1 MKNKSIL
8 LILLFFIL
16 ANCGFEPIYSSKKS
30 NFNIGE
36 TKITNKNRFNAI
48 IENNLRNISNNESQ
62 NIFDLIINSERKKIV
77 SSKDAKGNPQLLTMI
92 ISVEVQIIKNNVIK
106 NTKNFSEH
114 RPYHVG
120 LTNALLDLRND
131 LLVLKAASRRPQRG
145 SAFGSLID
153 TATVFSLCRSS
164 DRSYTSPW
172 IFVERR

>member
-36 TKITNKNRFNAI
+36 IKITNKNRFNAI

-62 NIFDLIINSERKKIV
+62 NIFDLIINSKRKKIV

-106 NTKNFSEH
+106 NTKNFSENFS
-114 RPYHVG
+114 YSNNSNKFG
-120 LTNALLDLRND
+120 LSQYEKDIEKNLINKIIENINTY
-131 LLVLKAASRRPQRG
+131 LV
-145 SAFGSLID
+145 SLI
-153 TATVFSLCRSS
+153 
-164 DRSYTSPW
+164 
-172 IFVERR
+172 E

>member
-36 TKITNKNRFNAI
+36 IKITNKNRFNTI

-77 SSKDAKGNPQLLTMI
+77 SSKDEKGNPQLLTMI

-106 NTKNFSEH
+106 NTKNFSKNFS
-114 RPYHVG
+114 YSNNSNKFG
-120 LTNALLDLRND
+120 LAQYEKDIEKNLISEIIENINSYLL
-131 LLVLKAASRRPQRG
+131 
-145 SAFGSLID
+145 SL
-153 TATVFSLCRSS
+153 
-164 DRSYTSPW
+164 
-172 IFVERR
+172 

>member
-36 TKITNKNRFNAI
+36 IKITNKNKFNAI

-62 NIFDLIINSERKKIV
+62 NIFDLIINSERKNIV

-106 NTKNFSEH
+106 NTKNFSENFS
-114 RPYHVG
+114 YSNNSNKFG
-120 LTNALLDLRND
+120 LGQYEKDIEKNLINKIIENINTYLL
-131 LLVLKAASRRPQRG
+131 
-145 SAFGSLID
+145 SL
-153 TATVFSLCRSS
+153 
-164 DRSYTSPW
+164 
-172 IFVERR
+172 

>member
-30 NFNIGE
+30 NFNIDE
-36 TKITNKNRFNAI
+36 IKITNKNRFNTI

-77 SSKDAKGNPQLLTMI
+77 SSKDEKGNPQLLTMI

-106 NTKNFSEH
+106 NTKNFSENFS
-114 RPYHVG
+114 YS
-120 LTNALLDLRND
+120 ND
-131 LLVLKAASRRPQRG
+131 SNK
-145 SAFGSLID
+145 
-153 TATVFSLCRSS
+153 FSLGQYEK
-164 DRSYTSPW
+164 DIEKNLINEIIENINSYLLSL
-172 IFVERR
+172 